1 MRAWQNGKIQVDL
14 REEVKGKKGRTSNWN
29 IVITILKCDMV
40 NIIRIHTVV
49 VAVRLMLV
57 LLCFLDT
64 TVHLK

>member
-1 MRAWQNGKIQVDL
+1 M
-14 REEVKGKKGRTSNWN
+14 
-29 IVITILKCDMV
+29 VITILKCDMV
-40 NIIRIHTVV
+40 NIKRIHTVV